1 MIATNARLTQI
12 IGEIMNVNFLLYYVK
27 FIIDNLTM

>member
-12 IGEIMNVNFLLYYVK
+12 IGEIMNVNLLLYYVK

>member
-12 IGEIMNVNFLLYYVK
+12 IGEIMNVNLLLYYVK
-27 FIIDNLTM
+27 FIIDNLTI